1 MIDASTL
8 KQLDLDGFQVV
19 NSSLFCSMSSPT
31 MSIWNDSISFS
42 QATYIALN
50 NCEAISIMVNHK
62 TRAILIGTVQSSS
75 PNAVAWKKGKEV
87 VKYSKISCATFTR
100 QLFEEWGLDS
110 EARYKAIGRMVQ
122 AEKKVMI
129 LFEFANAEK
138 WYGDKVVRN
147 NE

>member
-19 NSSLFCSMSSPT
+19 NSSLFCSMSAPS
-31 MSIWNDSISFS
+31 MSLWNDSISFS
-42 QATYIALN
+42 QAAYSALN

-62 TRAILIGTVQSSS
+62 DRSVLIGTVQSTSA
-75 PNAVAWKKGKEV
+75 NAVAWKKGKEV

-100 QLFEEWGLDS
+100 QIYEEWGLDVN
-110 EARYKAIGRMVQ
+110 ARYKAIGRMVQ
-122 AEKKVMI
+122 ADKKVMI

-147 NE
+147 NG

>member
-8 KQLDLDGFQVV
+8 KQMDLDGFQVV

-62 TRAILIGTVQSSS
+62 NRSILIGTVQSSS

>member
-62 TRAILIGTVQSSS
+62 TRSILIGTVQSSS

-129 LFEFANAEK
+129 LVEFANAEK

>member
-8 KQLDLDGFQVV
+8 KQMDLDGFQVV

-50 NCEAISIMVNHK
+50 NCEAISIMINHK
-62 TRAILIGTVQSSS
+62 NRSILIGTVQSSS

>member
-50 NCEAISIMVNHK
+50 TCEAISIMVNHK
-62 TRAILIGTVQSSS
+62 NRSILIGTVQSSS

-122 AEKKVMI
+122 AEKKVMV

>member
-62 TRAILIGTVQSSS
+62 IRSILIGTVQSSS